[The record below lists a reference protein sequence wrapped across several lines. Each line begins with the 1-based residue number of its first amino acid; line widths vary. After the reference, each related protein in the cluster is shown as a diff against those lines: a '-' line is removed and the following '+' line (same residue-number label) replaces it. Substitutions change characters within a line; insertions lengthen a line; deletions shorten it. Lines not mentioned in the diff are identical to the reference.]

1 MGVAFSQCGKIA
13 EINNLNA
20 ERSLDPSSPGSF
32 FFPDHH
38 GRKDVE
44 EKIAHLKEI
53 KRRSLGGCGREGKM
67 EERGD

>member
-1 MGVAFSQCGKIA
+1 MQKEVWIHRHLAPFFS
-13 EINNLNA
+13 
-20 ERSLDPSSPGSF
+20 
-32 FFPDHH
+32 PDHH

-53 KRRSLGGCGREGKM
+53 KRRSLGGCGREGKV